1 MALIE
6 TVSGSVSRDAA
17 APIQAGRPSARTL
30 EILHTLVG
38 FDTVSRNSNLG
49 LIEWVRDELARLGVT
64 SRLSWDADRR
74 KANLFAT
81 LGEGRAPGIVL
92 SGHTDVVPVDGQD
105 WHSDPFKVTER
116 DGKLFGRGTADMK
129 GYIASALAAAPAI
142 LQANLPSAV
151 HFAFSYDE
159 EVGCFGVHELIKDL
173 QEAGIQP
180 AGCIVGEPTSAV
192 WPGSSIMAHL
202 TRRVQAWSSASSP
215 GPMASIR
222 SARAA
227 HSSCSRANSESRT
240 W

>member
-1 MALIE
+1 MSLIQ
-6 TVSGSVSRDAA
+6 TVPGSDFRDAA
-17 APIQAGRPSARTL
+17 SSGAGRPSARTL

-49 LIEWVRDELARLGVT
+49 LIEWVRDELARLGVA
-64 SRLSWDADRR
+64 SRLTWDPDRR

-81 LGEGRAPGIVL
+81 LGDGRAPGIVL

-105 WHSDPFKVTER
+105 WHSDPFKLTER

-159 EVGCFGVHELIKDL
+159 SIATFDESNGRATPINASGVNGS
-173 QEAGIQP
+173 AG
-180 AGCIVGEPTSAV
+180 V
-192 WPGSSIMAHL
+192 
-202 TRRVQAWSSASSP
+202 
-215 GPMASIR
+215 
-222 SARAA
+222 AA
-227 HSSCSRANSESRT
+227 
-240 W
+240 